1 MMMLNDN
8 LSASVGEM
16 LRGAQRVQL
25 LSHVRPDGDALGA
38 VIGLGLALQAAG
50 KQVQMLLADGVPAPL
65 RFIAG
70 WKQVVREPKGEFDL
84 RVVLDCSD
92 LQRSGLPWADDAPP
106 DLNIDHHVTNLS
118 FARVNYVEPEAVA
131 TCAILAENLEDW
143 GLPIPPE
150 AANALL
156 AGIISDTLG
165 FRTSNMSPKALHL
178 AAALMQ
184 KGANL
189 PEIYDQAL
197 MRRSFDAARLWA
209 KGLDRLQRKNGLVW
223 TSLYLEDRIKV
234 NYSGNDDADLINFLT
249 TIEDSIVS
257 VIFVEQK
264 EGNVKVSWRAQPG
277 VDISKIALR
286 FGGGGHPAAAGAMI
300 LGTMDDVQQLVLAET
315 LSLFNKP
322 VETQGDIAIA

>member
-1 MMMLNDN
+1 MKNDA
-8 LSASVGEM
+8 LDQRVGEM
-16 LRGAQRVQL
+16 LRGAQSIQL
-25 LSHVRPDGDALGA
+25 LAHVRPDGDALGA

-50 KQVQMLLADGVPAPL
+50 KQVQMLLVDGVPVAL
-65 RFIAG
+65 RFFEG

-92 LQRSGLPWADDAPP
+92 LARTGLPWAEDAPP
-106 DLNIDHHVTNLS
+106 DINIDHHITNLM
-118 FARVNYVEPEAVA
+118 FARVNYVQPEAVA
-131 TCAILAENLEDW
+131 TCAILAECLEGW
-143 GLPIPPE
+143 GFAIPTE

-165 FRTSNMSPKALHL
+165 FRTSNMNPRALHL

-189 PEIYDQAL
+189 PQIYDQAL

-209 KGLDRLQRKNGLVW
+209 CALERLQRINGLVW
-223 TSLYLEDRIKV
+223 TSLTLDDRIKV
-234 NYSGNDDADLINFLT
+234 NYPGNDDADLINFLT
-249 TIEDSIVS
+249 TIQESTVSI
-257 VIFVEQK
+257 IFVEQK

-277 VDISKIALR
+277 IDVSKIALR

-300 LGTMDDVQQLVLAET
+300 AGTLDAVQTLVLAET
-315 LSLFNKP
+315 LLLFNKP
-322 VETQGDIAIA
+322 VEVQGENPPA